1 MSKICSISICIL
13 NFPLRFLNGHLP
25 SAESSIQPVLTGVAY
40 LGFLFPYTYNDA
52 SFPVQLLSSTIS
64 SKQDESWVF
73 HPFVFQFLSTDL
85 PFFAP

>member
-1 MSKICSISICIL
+1 MNTICSISICIL

-64 SKQDESWVF
+64 SKQDES
-73 HPFVFQFLSTDL
+73 
-85 PFFAP
+85 